1 VKHKNILESWGTAF
15 GGFLFALRYQKN
27 IRILLVIGVLVAALS
42 PFLGLK
48 PVEYMILSVTISL
61 VVITELVNSGLE
73 YAIDL
78 VTDDYHELAKA
89 AKDVAAAAVL
99 ISCVNAVA
107 VAGIWTLGKLGWLK
121 L

>member
-1 VKHKNILESWGTAF
+1 MV
-15 GGFLFALRYQKN
+15 
-27 IRILLVIGVLVAALS
+27 VAAAS

-48 PVEYMILSVTISL
+48 PVEYMILSVTVSL

-78 VTDDYHELAKA
+78 VTEDYHELAKA

-99 ISCVNAVA
+99 ISCINAVA

-121 L
+121 S